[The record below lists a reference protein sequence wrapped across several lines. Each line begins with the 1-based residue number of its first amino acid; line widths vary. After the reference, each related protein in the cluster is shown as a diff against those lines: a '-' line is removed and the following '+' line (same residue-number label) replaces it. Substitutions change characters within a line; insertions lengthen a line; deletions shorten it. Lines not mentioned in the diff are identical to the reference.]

1 MTTHSLPYILG
12 NFPGTEYVYQITGGK
27 VALVQSV
34 KPLLPPQ
41 LALKAA
47 IGTSMFERGQGGYCW
62 STQGRESNAWV
73 EGGGEVTENDE

>member
-12 NFPGTEYVYQITGGK
+12 NFPGTEYVDQITGGK
-27 VALVQSV
+27 VALLQSV

-47 IGTSMFERGQGGYCW
+47 IGTSMFERGATAGQLRGVRVMRGRVGGR
-62 STQGRESNAWV
+62 SDRE
-73 EGGGEVTENDE
+73 